1 MSQPRRTQAERSA
14 QMRKRLLEAT
24 LSCLASEG
32 YAGSTVSK
40 IVERAQVSRGAPV
53 HHYPSKAALIEAAAE
68 FMIHRIYAELGR
80 VVLSLPASPHHL
92 EDIILGCWRS
102 VFGKQENAAMLEL
115 MLASRHDEELAL
127 MMRRLWTVG
136 YDTLK
141 LATQHYFEPLQED
154 AQPLQLMTLTQWLL
168 RGMSLDLHLVHDTA
182 IFEHFIKLWVRLLAT
197 QMRPRQDIQGPPP
210 RPAFWDTPLREIDVQ
225 QRR

>member
-32 YAGSTVSK
+32 YAGCTVSK
-40 IVERAQVSRGAPV
+40 IVAQAQVSRGAPV

-68 FMIHRIYAELGR
+68 YMIHSIYAELGR
-80 VVLSLPASPHHL
+80 VVLSLPDSDQHL

-102 VFGKQENAAMLEL
+102 VFGKRENAAMLEL
-115 MLASRHDEELAL
+115 MLASRHDEELAQ

-141 LATQHYFEPLQED
+141 LATHHYFEPLHPED
-154 AQPLQLMTLTQWLL
+154 HPLQLMTLTQWLL
-168 RGMSLDLHLVHDTA
+168 RGMSLDLHLVHDPA
-182 IFEHFIKLWVRLLAT
+182 IFEHFLKLWVRLLAAH
-197 QMRPRQDIQGPPP
+197 MRPRQGIQNPPP
-210 RPAFWDTPLREIDVQ
+210 RPAFWDTPLRDIEV
-225 QRR
+225 